1 MRKNQ
6 LIAPFLVLFSSQ
18 LFALELSWSV
28 ENGFQQFRNAA
39 DFKKLKDAW
48 PKGATPEEFLAGQ
61 SSASL
66 REILPINDTHWD
78 RERGRYDKDRLFNPE
93 HSIVVMISG
102 SESQSCI
109 WSLDGSVVEEDVPC
123 SDGITF
129 NGIKEG
135 QPFKVEAILDTGER
149 LVLID
154 QKIRTTYILGLGDS
168 FASGEGNP
176 DHAAVLTSKA
186 DKSSINSRDWFL
198 KPGKGNGRF
207 EAQAEWWD
215 PTCHRSLL
223 AWQSLYAMEKAI
235 SDPHLVVRYASFACS
250 GGEVYDGYFRAQ
262 LNPPGS
268 GSTTRVK
275 SRSDRDGGNVTKVDQ
290 VFVPRS
296 GNTSVVVEDKRFSRR
311 LNKSQLN
318 AAIEL
323 GCVGMQYT
331 MDSHAFRPQRDGLR
345 NSPYYGNFKYKKCIG
360 ESRQPD
366 EILVSF
372 GGNDFGF
379 SGVVAWGLFP
389 KKPTPGVLE
398 NTRRLGLGVMREFVG
413 VESPAPAG
421 RIAVQQIGN
430 MYMDL
435 EWSFTN
441 LLKAKPGSAQA
452 LVYPN
457 PLPDKFPAHCSS
469 RMSAGNTAMTQF
481 FMHKSRKIPIL
492 KESAKN
498 FIFRV
503 EESDAIIISKD
514 FVIPLQNAQR
524 IAIAK
529 AGWRTI
535 ESQQGFIGK
544 SGERT
549 MCGVTQACE
558 EGVCDIHDLVAWA
571 NEKGLLHDSIR
582 ALESI
587 SQWEPYSGSRVR
599 GLRFSND
606 SVLTQATF
614 DANDMITDDWLNGS
628 VHPVAQVHAGIAT
641 SMTFSEGKG
650 ESVSSR

>member
-1 MRKNQ
+1 VIIVM
-6 LIAPFLVLFSSQ
+6 VVGS
-18 LFALELSWSV
+18 
-28 ENGFQQFRNAA
+28 A
-39 DFKKLKDAW
+39 D
-48 PKGATPEEFLAGQ
+48 
-61 SSASL
+61 
-66 REILPINDTHWD
+66 
-78 RERGRYDKDRLFNPE
+78 
-93 HSIVVMISG
+93 
-102 SESQSCI
+102 QSCI
-109 WSLDGSVVEEDVPC
+109 WSLDGSVVEGDVPC
-123 SDGITF
+123 ADGITF
-129 NGIKEG
+129 NGIREG
-135 QPFKVEAILDTGER
+135 KPFKVEAILDSGER
-149 LVLID
+149 LVLSD

-176 DHAAVLTSKA
+176 DHAAVITAEAGKT
-186 DKSSINSRDWFL
+186 SINSRDWFL

-215 PTCHRSLL
+215 VTCHRSLL

-268 GSTTRVK
+268 GSTSRVK
-275 SRSDRDGGNVTKVDQ
+275 STSYRDGGNVTKVDQ
-290 VFVPRS
+290 IFVPDYGS
-296 GNTSVVVEDKRFSRR
+296 TSVVVEDKRASRR

-323 GCVGMQYT
+323 GCVGTKYT
-331 MDSHAFRPQRDGLR
+331 TASHTFRSQRNGLR
-345 NSPYYGNFKYKKCIG
+345 NSPYYGDFKYKKCIG
-360 ESRQPD
+360 ETRQPD

-389 KKPTPGVLE
+389 KTPTSGALKE
-398 NTRRLGLGVMREFVG
+398 ARRLGLVLMREFVG
-413 VESPAPAG
+413 VEEPAPAG
-421 RIAVQQIGN
+421 SMAVQQIGN

-435 EWSFTN
+435 EWSFKN
-441 LLKAKPGSAQA
+441 LLNAKPGSVQE

-457 PLPDKFPAHCSS
+457 PLPDKFPLHCSS

-481 FMHKSRKIPIL
+481 LMYKSRNIPIL
-492 KESAKN
+492 KERAKN

-503 EESDAIIISKD
+503 EENDAVIISKD
-514 FVIPLQNAQR
+514 FIIPLQSAQR

-529 AGWRTI
+529 AGWRAI
-535 ESQQGFIGK
+535 ESQQGFISK
-544 SGERT
+544 SGERS
-549 MCGVTQACE
+549 MCGVAQACKN
-558 EGVCDIHDLVAWA
+558 GVCDIHDLVAWA
-571 NEKGLLHDSIR
+571 NEKNLLHASIK

-587 SQWEPYSGSRVR
+587 SQWEPYSGSRMR

-614 DANDMITDDWLNGS
+614 DANGVITDDWLNGS

-641 SMTFSEGKG
+641 SMTFRGDKG
-650 ESVSSR
+650 HSVSSR